1 MPLSGKGISDEKT
14 DNKPVEPFEESREKP
29 DRSHSKAWLILLTI
43 LIIVIVVISYVVFI
57 PFFSETPGPPTVDMG
72 WDIFGEAIEISQ
84 PSREEPLDAY
94 KVMVLRDDTP
104 WTDFPKVVR
113 EGTIG
118 QGPAGEYLNFTDLTS
133 DGNLTS
139 GDFFILE
146 NLQSGAHY
154 EVKLIWAAS
163 DVELASETVNV
174 P

>member
-1 MPLSGKGISDEKT
+1 MSGNGVSDERI
-14 DNKPVEPFEESREKP
+14 DNEFEESMEKLGKS
-29 DRSHSKAWLILLTI
+29 RSRTWLILLII
-43 LIIVIVVISYVVFI
+43 LVIVVVVFWSI
-57 PFFSETPGPPTVDMG
+57 LFILSLSETPGPPTVDMG

-139 GDFFILE
+139 GDFFIFE

-154 EVKLIWAAS
+154 ELKLIWAES
-163 DVELASETVNV
+163 DVELASETINV